1 MAANLEDSGDGAEMD
16 ERTDDKPDK
25 LTRIPLSRVKTLMKL
40 DPDVTL
46 ASQEA
51 VLLVAKATELFVQ
64 SLAKEAYTFTQQAKK
79 KTLQKKDIESSV
91 GVIDAFVFLEG
102 VLD

>member
-1 MAANLEDSGDGAEMD
+1 MAANLEDSGDGAEID

-51 VLLVAKATELFVQ
+51 VLLVAKATVGTFCAVI
-64 SLAKEAYTFTQQAKK
+64 SKRSIYFHSASKEKNITEERHRIF
-79 KTLQKKDIESSV
+79 SWCN
-91 GVIDAFVFLEG
+91 
-102 VLD
+102 